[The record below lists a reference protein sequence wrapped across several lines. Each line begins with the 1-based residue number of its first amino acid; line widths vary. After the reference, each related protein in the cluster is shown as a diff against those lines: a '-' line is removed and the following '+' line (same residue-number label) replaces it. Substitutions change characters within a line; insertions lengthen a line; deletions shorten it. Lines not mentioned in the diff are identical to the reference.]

1 MNRCHACVAAGI
13 ICLHLV
19 GHDSHGHHQP
29 ATTGDQEHT
38 HQDYERVARIID
50 VNVGVTTSSGALP
63 PGSSNVLDEANR
75 IARRPRSRLSPSLT
89 LTTPLS
95 FDAGD
100 VRRSL
105 LVRITRATTINDFA
119 WL

>member
-89 LTTPLS
+89 LTTPLPLQTPETLPPS
-95 FDAGD
+95 RF
-100 VRRSL
+100 VQ
-105 LVRITRATTINDFA
+105 
-119 WL
+119 